1 MFVNAIRA
9 IHAVAAGKHYLD
21 PAVTEKVTTGYAHR
35 QTNLHPERQGNLSE
49 REEDILR
56 RIAWG
61 YSNKE
66 IAAYLEISV
75 KTVEAHKANTMKK
88 LGLQSRIDIV
98 RYGIRGRLD
107 HVRGSE
113 SRNYDELSQ
122 AARMRSRFSTG
133 WSSFGPGPSTSGP
146 TGAMSRRST

>member
-1 MFVNAIRA
+1 MRTIRGGDQDA
-9 IHAVAAGKHYLD
+9 VARPHERELVLRPHSVEHLEFEPVMANAVAAGKHYLD

-98 RYGIRGRLD
+98 RYAVL
-107 HVRGSE
+107 
-113 SRNYDELSQ
+113 Q
-122 AARMRSRFSTG
+122 G
-133 WSSFGPGPSTSGP
+133 WLQDN
-146 TGAMSRRST
+146 